1 MTTKEGKFQRL
12 LEKRMKRAMKQLDLI
27 ANLSSGRYACSV
39 FEVSKL
45 VDRLDS
51 KVKCID
57 GLFQKRLL
65 LNSKK
70 K

>member
-1 MTTKEGKFQRL
+1 
-12 LEKRMKRAMKQLDLI
+12 MKQLDLI

-45 VDRLDS
+45 VDQLDS
-51 KVKCID
+51 KVKYID

>member
-1 MTTKEGKFQRL
+1 MTAKEKKFQVL
-12 LEKRMKRAMKQLDLI
+12 LEKRMKKAMKQLDLI
-27 ANLSSGRYACSV
+27 ANLSSGRYACSPV
-39 FEVSKL
+39 EANEL

-51 KVKCID
+51 KVKYID
-57 GLFQKRLL
+57 GLFQKRLF